1 MKLNKKPIILTNAS
15 VSQKSQSWNYS
26 SFFDVG
32 NRVIYLPQGIHC
44 IVIEKY
50 FRRYKLQHAKY
61 SAVQFEANED
71 QLRLYM
77 PIDPP
82 DYFDL

>member
-1 MKLNKKPIILTNAS
+1 MRKISTNNTSSNYNATS
-15 VSQKSQSWNYS
+15 SGWKYS

-32 NRVIYLPQGIHC
+32 NRVVYMPRGIHC

-50 FRRYKLQHAKY
+50 FRTYKLQHSQY
-61 SAVQFEANED
+61 SSVTFMADEED
-71 QLRLYM
+71 LRLYM

-82 DYFDL
+82 DYFNEL